1 MTPELTSCQAAC
13 DDVPSLT
20 LAVSGPGNHG
30 TECACKQGA
39 YILTGKIIHVEEWW
53 PEKGHLGPEGYRDGR
68 FDKPLILAKPSSM
81 VAPGTNVTL
90 HCWMME
96 STLQEVTFTLW
107 MVGRLANAQK
117 QAEREAKFS
126 LPSVSLD
133 NAGSYICAYSEKG
146 EPKRMSEAS
155 DILDLVVTGSFPK
168 PSFLAHPSP
177 NVVLGEHVVLRCTLP
192 LPRSSPKNY
201 PTRPSLTVQPGSSVS
216 LGQNVTL
223 HCQGSACGT
232 SFALY
237 KEGEEMPVGTVDCTQ
252 DEAEF
257 LITRV
262 THNRTGSDRCR
273 RHTGEPDLSPSGFSD
288 LLQLEAQNGAWRG

>member
-1 MTPELTSCQAAC
+1 MMCLLLLWLYL
-13 DDVPSLT
+13 D
-20 LAVSGPGNHG
+20 
-30 TECACKQGA
+30 QGIMA
-39 YILTGKIIHVEEWW
+39 QN
-53 PEKGHLGPEGYRDGR
+53 GR

-192 LPRSSPKNY
+192 LPRLPDQTLPDGPARLQRFSGTECDVTLS
-201 PTRPSLTVQPGSSVS
+201 GVS
-216 LGQNVTL
+216 LRHQLRSVQGGRGDACWDRRL
-223 HCQGSACGT
+223 HPG
-232 SFALY
+232 
-237 KEGEEMPVGTVDCTQ
+237 
-252 DEAEF
+252 
-257 LITRV
+257 
-262 THNRTGSDRCR
+262 
-273 RHTGEPDLSPSGFSD
+273 
-288 LLQLEAQNGAWRG
+288 RG